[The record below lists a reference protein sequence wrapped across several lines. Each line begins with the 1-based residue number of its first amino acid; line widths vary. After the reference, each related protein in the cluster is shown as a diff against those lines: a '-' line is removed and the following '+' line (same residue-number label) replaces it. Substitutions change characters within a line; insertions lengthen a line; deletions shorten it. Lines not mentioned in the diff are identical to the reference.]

1 MKSTINNGM
10 ENTLEKKHF
19 VLVHGAC
26 HGAWSWYKVATL
38 LRAEGHHVTA
48 LDMAAAG
55 VHPTQVEEL
64 GSFSDYCKPL
74 IEFMAALP
82 PDDTVVLVGHSMGGI
97 SISVAMEMFPQKISV
112 AIFVTAF
119 MPAPH
124 LNVPTIIQE
133 SNRRMDHTFM
143 DSQISFGKGKDKP
156 PTSLVF
162 GSKFLSTVLYQLSPP
177 EDLSL
182 GTLLV
187 RPIGLYDDAEM
198 LKETVLSTKNYGSVP
213 RAYIISEEDKFIKE
227 DSQKW
232 MIENNPCDV
241 VKTICG
247 SDHMVMFSKPQELCF
262 FLQEIAQKYY

>member
-1 MKSTINNGM
+1 MESNNGM
-10 ENTLEKKHF
+10 EKTLKKKHF

-26 HGAWSWYKVATL
+26 HGAWSWYKVVVL
-38 LRAEGHHVTA
+38 LRAEGHRVTA

-64 GSFSDYCKPL
+64 RSFSDYCKPL
-74 IEFMAALP
+74 MEFMATLP

-124 LNVPTIIQE
+124 LSVPVIIQ
-133 SNRRMDHTFM
+133 
-143 DSQISFGKGKDKP
+143 
-156 PTSLVF
+156 
-162 GSKFLSTVLYQLSPP
+162 

-182 GTLLV
+182 ATLLV

-198 LKETVLSTKNYGSVP
+198 LKETVLSTQNYGSVP

-232 MIENNPCDV
+232 MIQNNPTVD

-247 SDHMVMFSKPQELCF
+247 SDHMVNGLWADFGRMVRDIDEEERIGESDETPIELGHSEGE
-262 FLQEIAQKYY
+262 LNWT

>member
-1 MKSTINNGM
+1 MTKMKSNNYF
-10 ENTLEKKHF
+10 L
-19 VLVHGAC
+19 
-26 HGAWSWYKVATL
+26 
-38 LRAEGHHVTA
+38 
-48 LDMAAAG
+48 
-55 VHPTQVEEL
+55 
-64 GSFSDYCKPL
+64 
-74 IEFMAALP
+74 EFMAALP

-124 LNVPTIIQE
+124 LNVPTIILE
-133 SNRRMDHTFM
+133 GNRQMDHGFM

-162 GSKFLSTVLYQLSPP
+162 GSKFLSNVLYQLSPL

-182 GTLLV
+182 ATLLV

-198 LKETVLSTKNYGSVP
+198 LKEIILSTQNYGSVR
-213 RAYIISEEDKFIKE
+213 RAYLISEEDKIIKE

-232 MIENNPCDV
+232 MIEKNPPDLE
-241 VKTICG
+241 KTICG
-247 SDHMVMFSKPQELCF
+247 SDHMVMLSKPQELCV
-262 FLQEIAQKYY
+262 FLQEIAQEYY